1 MNQKALVSDLARLEE
16 MTTDTN
22 LLIHIA
28 RIRKRAENGFY
39 HLQAGTIRNPPGRLS
54 AGGPEYPAASYMH
67 AMSMPPTR
75 RSYPHRTRSAGVR
88 R

>member
-28 RIRKRAENGFY
+28 RIRERAENGFY
-39 HLQAGTIRNPPGRLS
+39 HLQAGTIRNPITGS
-54 AGGPEYPAASYMH
+54 EYPVM
-67 AMSMPPTR
+67 R
-75 RSYPHRTRSAGVR
+75 RRIGRTDLVENRKEE
-88 R
+88 